1 MEYKEKGN
9 KKVRQ
14 ELIQTKGIIKKMVDE
29 RQKRKNEKN
38 IMKKKNQNKM

>member
-9 KKVRQ
+9 KKARQ